1 MKMTSPRKKLVP
13 ETLREEMKPRPF
25 PVEGLGLS
33 LYATPIDL
41 ANLQTALDEEGLLAV
56 MNRLLR
62 ADIAAIN
69 AAANHCLMN
78 SDLTAWSGE
87 VDSLP
92 VSVMELG
99 QLLAD
104 TVSRRIFGRPL
115 NVEALPD
122 A

>member
-1 MKMTSPRKKLVP
+1 MKVVP

-25 PVEGLGLS
+25 PIEGIGLA
-33 LYATPIDL
+33 LYTTPIDL
-41 ANLQTALDEEGLLAV
+41 ANLQAALDEEGQLVVL
-56 MNRLLR
+56 NRLLR

-69 AAANHCLMN
+69 AAAQHCLMN
-78 SDLTAWSGE
+78 PDGTAWSGE

-104 TVSRRIFGRPL
+104 TVHRRIFGRAL
-115 NVEALPD
+115 KIEAGGD